1 MSRTVNV
8 HEAKTQLS
16 RLLERVS
23 GGEEIVI
30 SKAGRPVA
38 RLVPVGE
45 RPERRKPGSAS
56 GRVVVG
62 EDFDA
67 PLPEEVLEAFER

>member
-1 MSRTVNV
+1 M
-8 HEAKTQLS
+8 
-16 RLLERVS
+16 
-23 GGEEIVI
+23 I

-38 RLVPVGE
+38 RLVPAGE
-45 RPERRKPGSAS
+45 KPERRESGSAS
-56 GRVVVG
+56 GRVIIG